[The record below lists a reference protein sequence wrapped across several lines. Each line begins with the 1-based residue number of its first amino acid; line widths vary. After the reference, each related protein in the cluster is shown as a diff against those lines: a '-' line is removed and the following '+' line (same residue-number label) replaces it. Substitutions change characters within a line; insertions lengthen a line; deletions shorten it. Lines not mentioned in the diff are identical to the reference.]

1 MIKVLLVD
9 DELLVRTN
17 IKLLINWQEHG
28 FAICG
33 EASNGDQA
41 LQMIEKHNPHIIIL
55 DMKMPRMNGYQL
67 SKILYKKY
75 KHIKIIILSNYDDF
89 KYVKGTLKNGALDYV
104 LKHNL
109 NKHVLLDSLNQ
120 AKNSMPASN
129 LTETVGFNTLNN
141 LFALREK
148 FISQLLTGF
157 YTDEKEI
164 QKQIELL
171 DINLG
176 FSNILP
182 IIMEID
188 NYEITSTTDSNIL
201 KNRALLEYSII
212 NISNELLS
220 EHKNGILIATSGK
233 QFPILLSFPNIRS
246 QAQIIHITNTILNTI
261 SSCLKNLLEISV
273 SFSIGNLCN
282 TFSSLPISYADAV
295 DSLDN
300 KFYMG
305 KNCVI
310 NNNFITDL
318 GILEDLTG
326 LSLDIEKQIINCLNT
341 GDLNTLMLILKQLFT
356 TIKNSNLCIN
366 GTKMVFYDLLN
377 IIIKISKESNIEL
390 SDIFISSITPHE
402 ALSNIETFNDAESWI
417 INSFEKLIKLSY
429 IDNISCDSE
438 YVMQAMTFIKNNY
451 MKDISLSDV
460 AEEVGIGSTY
470 LSRLFKD
477 SIDIGFSEYLG
488 DIRIEKA
495 KILLEECKYTIKEVG
510 KLSGFN
516 SYDYFIKFF
525 KKKVGI
531 SPTQYASN
539 VRIKNQ

>member
-89 KYVKGTLKNGALDYV
+89 KYVKGTLKNGAVDYV

-417 INSFEKLIKLSY
+417 IDSFEKLIKLSY

-516 SYDYFIKFF
+516 NYDYFIKFF